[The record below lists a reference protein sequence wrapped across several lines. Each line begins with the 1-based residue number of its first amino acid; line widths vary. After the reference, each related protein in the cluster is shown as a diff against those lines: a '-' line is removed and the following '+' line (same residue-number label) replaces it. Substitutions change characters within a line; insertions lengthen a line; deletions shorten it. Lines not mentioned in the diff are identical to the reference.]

1 MGEYAELSLG
11 LELVH
16 AMGDTEVSK
25 PLSRHKANVF
35 FEHRKAHDKVWKT
48 LDGTVILM
56 TSMSND
62 HIAKCLEMLEKN
74 GQTATKAYQGL
85 KRELEKR

>member
-1 MGEYAELSLG
+1 MGEYAELALG

-16 AMGDTEVSK
+16 AMGDIEVGK

-48 LDGTVILM
+48 LDGTVVLM
-56 TSMSND
+56 SSMSSN
-62 HIAKCLEMLEKN
+62 HIAKCIELLEKN
-74 GQTATKAYQGL
+74 KQTATKAYQGL